1 MLWRPLDMNNSVLEF
16 KNVWKTYTMGDE
28 LINALAG
35 LNMAL
40 EEGSFTAVMGPSGSG
55 KSTFL
60 HVAGIL
66 DMPSSGIIKINGKET
81 KKLSV
86 KEQARLRRNEIG
98 FIFQRF
104 NLMSQLTVLEN
115 VMLPMIKEDTK
126 KAIDLLNR
134 MGLGPKANKR
144 PGQLSGGEQQRVAIA
159 RALINDP
166 SIILADEPTG
176 ELDTKNADSIMQIL
190 RDLNQKDGVSIVIVT
205 HNQAS
210 ADFADEILHMSDG
223 NFVSASK

>member
-1 MLWRPLDMNNSVLEF
+1 MTNHILEF
-16 KNVWKTYTMGDE
+16 KDVWKTYHMGDSDV
-28 LINALAG
+28 NALAG
-35 LNMAL
+35 LNLTL

-66 DMPSSGIIKINGKET
+66 DIPSKGLFRINGRQTSE
-81 KKLSV
+81 LSV
-86 KEQARLRRNEIG
+86 KEQAIIRRNEIG

-104 NLMSQLTVLEN
+104 NLLSQLSALEN
-115 VMLPMIKEDTK
+115 VTLPMIHEDSE
-126 KAIDLLNR
+126 KAKMILDKL
-134 MGLGPKANKR
+134 GLHDKYHKFPN
-144 PGQLSGGEQQRVAIA
+144 QLSGGEQQRVAIA

-176 ELDTKNADSIMQIL
+176 ELDTANANAIMQVL
-190 RDLNQKDGVSIVIVT
+190 QDLNRKDGVSIVVVT

-210 ADFADEILHMSDG
+210 ADFADEIIHMQDG
-223 NFVSASK
+223 KMVKVDKK

>member
-1 MLWRPLDMNNSVLEF
+1 MTNHILEF
-16 KNVWKTYTMGDE
+16 KDVWKTYHMGDSDV
-28 LINALAG
+28 NALAG
-35 LNMAL
+35 LNLTL

-66 DMPSSGIIKINGKET
+66 DIPSKGLFRINGRQTSE
-81 KKLSV
+81 LSV
-86 KEQARLRRNEIG
+86 KEQAILRRNEIG

-104 NLMSQLTVLEN
+104 NLLSQLSALEN
-115 VMLPMIKEDTK
+115 VTLPMINEDSE
-126 KAIDLLNR
+126 KAKMILDK
-134 MGLGPKANKR
+134 MGLHDKYHKFPN
-144 PGQLSGGEQQRVAIA
+144 QLSGGEQQRVAIA

-176 ELDTKNADSIMQIL
+176 ELDTANANSIMQVL
-190 RDLNQKDGVSIVIVT
+190 QDLNRNDGVSIVIVT

-210 ADFADEILHMSDG
+210 ADFADEIIHMQDG
-223 NFVSASK
+223 KIKIDEN

>member
-1 MLWRPLDMNNSVLEF
+1 MNNAVLEF

-40 EEGSFTAVMGPSGSG
+40 EKGSFTAVMGPSGSG

-66 DMPSSGIIKINGKET
+66 DMPSSGIIKINGKEA

-115 VMLPMIKEDTK
+115 IMLPMIKEDTK

-134 MGLGPKANKR
+134 MGLGSKSNKY

-176 ELDTKNADSIMQIL
+176 ELDTKNADSIMQVL
-190 RDLNQKDGVSIVIVT
+190 KDLNQNDGVSIVVVT

-210 ADFADEILHMSDG
+210 AEFADEILHMSDG
-223 NFVSASK
+223 NFVNNAK

>member
-1 MLWRPLDMNNSVLEF
+1 MNNNVLEF
-16 KNVWKTYTMGDE
+16 ENVSKTYKMGDE
-28 LINALAG
+28 TINALDG
-35 LNMAL
+35 LNMAFKK
-40 EEGSFTAVMGPSGSG
+40 GSFKAVMGPSGSG

-66 DMPSSGIIKINGKET
+66 DMPTKGTVKINGKET
-81 KKLSV
+81 SKLSV
-86 KEQARLRRNEIG
+86 KEQAKLRRNEIG

-115 VMLPMIKEDTK
+115 IMLPMIKEDIK
-126 KAIDLLNR
+126 KAEDLLNR
-134 MGLGPKANKR
+134 MGLSSKANKY

-176 ELDTKNADSIMQIL
+176 ELDTKNANSIMHIL
-190 RDLNQKDGVSIVIVT
+190 KDLNQKDGVSVVVVT

-210 ADFADEILHMSDG
+210 ADFADEILQMSDG
-223 NFVSASK
+223 NFV

>member
-1 MLWRPLDMNNSVLEF
+1 MNNSVLEF

-223 NFVSASK
+223 NFVNWSK

>member
-1 MLWRPLDMNNSVLEF
+1 MNKTVLEF

-28 LINALAG
+28 TVNALAG
-35 LNMAL
+35 LNLAL
-40 EEGSFTAVMGPSGSG
+40 EKGSFTAVMGPSGSG

-66 DMPSSGIIKINGKET
+66 DMPTRGTFQINGKET
-81 KKLSV
+81 HKLSV
-86 KEQARLRRNEIG
+86 KEQARLRRDEIG

-126 KAIDLLNR
+126 KAVDLLNK
-134 MGLGPKANKR
+134 MGLAGKYNKR

-190 RDLNQKDGVSIVIVT
+190 QDLNRDEGVSIVMVT
-205 HNQAS
+205 HNPSS
-210 ADFADEILHMSDG
+210 AEFAGEILHMSDG
-223 NFVSASK
+223 NFVKWSK

>member
-1 MLWRPLDMNNSVLEF
+1 MNKAVLEF

-28 LINALAG
+28 LINALSG

-190 RDLNQKDGVSIVIVT
+190 KDLNQNEGVSIVIVT

-210 ADFADEILHMSDG
+210 ADFADEILRMSDG
-223 NFVSASK
+223 NFV

>member
-1 MLWRPLDMNNSVLEF
+1 MTNHILEF
-16 KNVWKTYTMGDE
+16 KDVWKTYHMGDSDV
-28 LINALAG
+28 NALAG
-35 LNMAL
+35 LNLTL

-66 DMPSSGIIKINGKET
+66 DIPSKGLFRINGRQTSE
-81 KKLSV
+81 LSV
-86 KEQARLRRNEIG
+86 KEQAILRRNEIG

-104 NLMSQLTVLEN
+104 NLLSQLSALEN
-115 VMLPMIKEDTK
+115 VTLPMIHEDSE
-126 KAIDLLNR
+126 KAKMILDKL
-134 MGLGPKANKR
+134 GLHDKYHKFPN
-144 PGQLSGGEQQRVAIA
+144 QLSGGEQQRVAIA

-176 ELDTKNADSIMQIL
+176 ELDTVNANAIMQVL
-190 RDLNQKDGVSIVIVT
+190 QDLNRKDGVSIVVVT

-210 ADFADEILHMSDG
+210 ADFADEIIHMQDG
-223 NFVSASK
+223 KMVKVDKK

>member
-1 MLWRPLDMNNSVLEF
+1 MNNTVLEF
-16 KNVWKTYTMGDE
+16 NNVWKTYTMGDE
-28 LINALAG
+28 SINALAG
-35 LNMAL
+35 LNMTL
-40 EEGSFTAVMGPSGSG
+40 KKGSFTAVMGPSGSG

-66 DMPSSGIIKINGKET
+66 DMPTRGTFRINGNET
-81 KKLSV
+81 QKLSV
-86 KEQARLRRNEIG
+86 KEQATLRRNEIG

-126 KAIDLLNR
+126 KGINLLDK
-134 MGLGPKANKR
+134 MGLVGKHNKR

-166 SIILADEPTG
+166 SIVLADEPTG

-190 RDLNQKDGVSIVIVT
+190 QDLNREEKVSIVMVT
-205 HNQAS
+205 HNPAS
-210 ADFADEILHMSDG
+210 AEFADETLLMSDG
-223 NFVSASK
+223 NFVNNGK

>member
-1 MLWRPLDMNNSVLEF
+1 MNNSVLEF
-16 KNVWKTYTMGDE
+16 KNVWKTYTMGNE
-28 LINALAG
+28 MVNALAG
-35 LNMAL
+35 LNL
-40 EEGSFTAVMGPSGSG
+40 TLKEGSFTAVMGPSGSG

-66 DMPSSGIIKINGKET
+66 DMPTRGTFRINGKET
-81 KKLSV
+81 NKLSV

-115 VMLPMIKEDTK
+115 VMLPMIREDSQKAK
-126 KAIDLLNR
+126 KILDSI
-134 MGLGPKANKR
+134 GLTGKHNKR
-144 PGQLSGGEQQRVAIA
+144 PWQLSGGEQQRVAIA

-176 ELDTKNADSIMQIL
+176 ELDTQNADSIMQIL
-190 RDLNQKDGVSIVIVT
+190 QDLNQNDGVSIVMVT

-223 NFVSASK
+223 NLVN

>member
-1 MLWRPLDMNNSVLEF
+1 MNKAVLEF

-35 LNMAL
+35 LNLAL
-40 EEGSFTAVMGPSGSG
+40 EKGSFTAVMGPSGSG

-66 DMPSSGIIKINGKET
+66 DMPSSGIIKINGKEA

-134 MGLGPKANKR
+134 MGLGSKSNKY

-190 RDLNQKDGVSIVIVT
+190 KSLNQEDDVSIVIVT

-223 NFVSASK
+223 NFVNWSK

>member
-1 MLWRPLDMNNSVLEF
+1 MNNNVLEF
-16 KNVWKTYTMGDE
+16 GNVWKTYTIGE
-28 LINALAG
+28 EKVNALAG
-35 LNMAL
+35 VNMAL
-40 EEGSFTAVMGPSGSG
+40 KKGSFTAVMGPSGSG

-66 DMPSSGIIKINGKET
+66 DIPTSGIIKINGKET
-81 KKLSV
+81 RMLSV
-86 KEQARLRRNEIG
+86 KEQAKLRRNEIG

-126 KAIDLLNR
+126 KALNLLNR
-134 MGLGPKANKR
+134 MGLGSKANKY
-144 PGQLSGGEQQRVAIA
+144 PGQLSGGEQQRVAIS

-176 ELDTKNADSIMQIL
+176 ELDTKNANSIMQIL
-190 RDLNQKDGVSIVIVT
+190 KKLNQNDGVSIVVVT

-210 ADFADEILHMSDG
+210 ADFAEEILHMSDG
-223 NFVSASK
+223 NFVNNAK

>member
-1 MLWRPLDMNNSVLEF
+1 MNNAVLEF
-16 KNVWKTYTMGDE
+16 NNVWKTYTMGDE

-40 EEGSFTAVMGPSGSG
+40 EKGSFTAVMGPSGSG

-66 DMPSSGIIKINGKET
+66 DMPSSGIIKINGKEA

-134 MGLGPKANKR
+134 MGLGSKSNKY

-190 RDLNQKDGVSIVIVT
+190 QDLNRDEGVSIVMVT
-205 HNQAS
+205 HNPAS
-210 ADFADEILHMSDG
+210 AEFADEILKMSDG
-223 NFVSASK
+223 NFVNNAK

>member
-1 MLWRPLDMNNSVLEF
+1 MNNAVLEF

-40 EEGSFTAVMGPSGSG
+40 EKGSFTAVMGPSGSG

-66 DMPSSGIIKINGKET
+66 DMPSSGIIKINGKEA

-134 MGLGPKANKR
+134 MGLGSKANKY

-176 ELDTKNADSIMQIL
+176 ELDTKNADSIMQVL
-190 RDLNQKDGVSIVIVT
+190 KDLNEKDGVSIVVVT

-223 NFVSASK
+223 NFLNGSK

>member
-1 MLWRPLDMNNSVLEF
+1 MTNHILEF
-16 KNVWKTYTMGDE
+16 KDVWKTYHIGDSDV
-28 LINALAG
+28 NALAG
-35 LNMAL
+35 LNLTL

-66 DMPSSGIIKINGKET
+66 DTPSKGLFRINGKQTSE
-81 KKLSV
+81 LSV
-86 KEQARLRRNEIG
+86 KEQAILRRNEIG

-104 NLMSQLTVLEN
+104 NLLSQLSALEN
-115 VMLPMIKEDTK
+115 VTLPMINEDSE
-126 KAIDLLNR
+126 KAKMILDK
-134 MGLGPKANKR
+134 MGLHDKYHKFPN
-144 PGQLSGGEQQRVAIA
+144 QLSGGEQQRVAIS

-176 ELDTKNADSIMQIL
+176 ELDTVNANSIMQVL
-190 RDLNQKDGVSIVIVT
+190 QDLNRNDGVSIVIVT

-210 ADFADEILHMSDG
+210 ADFADEIIHMQDG
-223 NFVSASK
+223 KIKVDEK

>member
-1 MLWRPLDMNNSVLEF
+1 MNDNVLEF
-16 KNVWKTYTMGDE
+16 GNVWKTYTMGDE
-28 LINALAG
+28 LVNALAG
-35 LNMAL
+35 LNMTL
-40 EEGSFTAVMGPSGSG
+40 KRGSFTAVMGPSGSG

-66 DMPSSGIIKINGKET
+66 DMPTSGIVKINGKET
-81 KKLSV
+81 RELSV
-86 KEQARLRRNEIG
+86 KEQAILRRNEIG

-115 VMLPMIKEDTK
+115 IMLPMIKEDTK
-126 KAIDLLNR
+126 KAIDLLNK
-134 MGLGPKANKR
+134 MGIGAKANKY

-166 SIILADEPTG
+166 SIVLADEPTG

-190 RDLNQKDGVSIVIVT
+190 KDLNQKDGVSIVVVT

-210 ADFADEILHMSDG
+210 ADFADQILHMSDG
-223 NFVSASK
+223 NFVNGNR

>member
-1 MLWRPLDMNNSVLEF
+1 MNKAVLEF

-28 LINALAG
+28 KVNALAG
-35 LNMAL
+35 LNL
-40 EEGSFTAVMGPSGSG
+40 TLKEGSFTAVMGPSGSG

-134 MGLGPKANKR
+134 MGLSGKSNNLPV
-144 PGQLSGGEQQRVAIA
+144 QLSGGEQQRVAIA

-190 RDLNQKDGVSIVIVT
+190 KDLNQKDGVSIVIVT

-223 NFVSASK
+223 NFVNWSK

>member
-1 MLWRPLDMNNSVLEF
+1 MNNSVLEF

-28 LINALAG
+28 LINALSG

>member
-1 MLWRPLDMNNSVLEF
+1 MNNSVLEF

-28 LINALAG
+28 LVNALAG

-40 EEGSFTAVMGPSGSG
+40 EKGSFTAVMGPSGSG

-66 DMPSSGIIKINGKET
+66 DMPSSGIVKINGKET

-86 KEQARLRRNEIG
+86 KEQAKLRRNEIG

-115 VMLPMIKEDTK
+115 IMLPMIKEDTK
-126 KAIDLLNR
+126 KAADLLKR
-134 MGLGPKANKR
+134 MGLGSKANKL

-166 SIILADEPTG
+166 SIVLADEPTG

-190 RDLNQKDGVSIVIVT
+190 KDLNQNEGVSIVVVT
-205 HNQAS
+205 HNPAS

-223 NFVSASK
+223 NFVNWSK

>member
-1 MLWRPLDMNNSVLEF
+1 MNNKVLEF
-16 KNVWKTYTMGDE
+16 KNVWKTYEMGDE

-35 LNMAL
+35 LNMDL
-40 EEGSFTAVMGPSGSG
+40 EEGSFTAIMGPSGSG

-81 KKLSV
+81 RKLSV
-86 KEQARLRRNEIG
+86 KEQAKLRRNEIG
-98 FIFQRF
+98 FVFQRF

-134 MGLGPKANKR
+134 MGLGAKFNKL

-190 RDLNQKDGVSIVIVT
+190 QDLNRKDGVSIVIVT
-205 HNQAS
+205 HNPSA
-210 ADFADEILHMSDG
+210 ADFADQILHMSDG
-223 NFVSASK
+223 NFVSGGK

>member
-1 MLWRPLDMNNSVLEF
+1 MNNAVLEF

-28 LINALAG
+28 MINALAG

-40 EEGSFTAVMGPSGSG
+40 EKGSFTAVMGPSGSG

-66 DMPSSGIIKINGKET
+66 DMPSSGMIKINGKET

-115 VMLPMIKEDTK
+115 IMLPMIKEDTK
-126 KAIDLLNR
+126 KAIDILNK
-134 MGLGPKANKR
+134 MGLGSKSNKY

-190 RDLNQKDGVSIVIVT
+190 QNLNRDEGVSIVMVT
-205 HNQAS
+205 HNPAS
-210 ADFADEILHMSDG
+210 AQFADEILRMSDG
-223 NFVSASK
+223 NFVNNSK

>member
-1 MLWRPLDMNNSVLEF
+1 MNNAVLEF
-16 KNVWKTYTMGDE
+16 NNVWKTYTMGDE

-40 EEGSFTAVMGPSGSG
+40 EKGSFTAVMGPSGSG

-66 DMPSSGIIKINGKET
+66 DMPSSGIVKINGKEA

-115 VMLPMIKEDTK
+115 IMLPMIKEDTK

-134 MGLGPKANKR
+134 MGLGSKSNKY

-166 SIILADEPTG
+166 SIVLADEPTG

-190 RDLNQKDGVSIVIVT
+190 QDLNREEGVSIVMVT
-205 HNQAS
+205 HNPTS
-210 ADFADEILHMSDG
+210 AEFADEILHMSDG
-223 NFVSASK
+223 NFINNAK

>member
-1 MLWRPLDMNNSVLEF
+1 MNNAVLEF
-16 KNVWKTYTMGDE
+16 NNVWKTYTMGDE
-28 LINALAG
+28 TVNALAG
-35 LNMAL
+35 LNMTL
-40 EEGSFTAVMGPSGSG
+40 KKGSFTAVMGPSGSG

-66 DMPSSGIIKINGKET
+66 DMPTRGTFRINGNET
-81 KKLSV
+81 QKLSV
-86 KEQARLRRNEIG
+86 KEQAMLRRDEIG

-115 VMLPMIKEDTK
+115 VMIPMIKEDTK
-126 KAIDLLNR
+126 KGINLLDK
-134 MGLGPKANKR
+134 MGLAGKHNKR

-166 SIILADEPTG
+166 SIVLADEPTG

-190 RDLNQKDGVSIVIVT
+190 QDLNRDEGVSIVMVT
-205 HNQAS
+205 HNPAS
-210 ADFADEILHMSDG
+210 AEFADEIRHMSDG
-223 NFVSASK
+223 NFVNNGK

>member
-1 MLWRPLDMNNSVLEF
+1 MTNHILEF
-16 KNVWKTYTMGDE
+16 KDVWKTYHMGDSDV
-28 LINALAG
+28 NALAG
-35 LNMAL
+35 LNLTL

-66 DMPSSGIIKINGKET
+66 DTPSKGLFRINGRQTSE
-81 KKLSV
+81 LSV
-86 KEQARLRRNEIG
+86 KEQAILRRNEIG

-104 NLMSQLTVLEN
+104 NLLSQLSALEN
-115 VMLPMIKEDTK
+115 VTLPMINEDSE
-126 KAIDLLNR
+126 KAKMILDK
-134 MGLGPKANKR
+134 MGLHDKYHKFPN
-144 PGQLSGGEQQRVAIA
+144 QLSGGEQQRVAIA

-176 ELDTKNADSIMQIL
+176 ELDTVNANSIMQVL
-190 RDLNQKDGVSIVIVT
+190 QDLNRNDGVSIVIVT

-210 ADFADEILHMSDG
+210 ADFADEIIHMQDG
-223 NFVSASK
+223 KMVKVDRK